1 MHIIVK
7 PETKTN
13 TAPPTR
19 SFYSCQSDKD
29 FRKQNVYWTLFIKTC
44 CVCFGPSGSG
54 TTRIDDLDR
63 CVIYYNQSNITC
75 SLFSVLFLSS
85 NSIRCCW
92 LAIYLYSENIHAKL
106 CTHILLSSSIVT
118 LSLMI
123 IIIIKIN
130 NNFVFHL
137 SVKTKFWV
145 SRFFGGRILASFSL
159 RKQLSWHPIR
169 GSRLCDSQCLRLRIT
184 AC

>member
-1 MHIIVK
+1 MQMTVHRACIIAK
-7 PETKTN
+7 PETKTK
-13 TAPPTR
+13 TALPTR
-19 SFYSCQSDKD
+19 SFYPCQSDKD

-75 SLFSVLFLSS
+75 GLFSVLFLSS

-118 LSLMI
+118 LSF
-123 IIIIKIN
+123 N
-130 NNFVFHL
+130 NWFCLPLISQNQVL
-137 SVKTKFWV
+137 S
-145 SRFFGGRILASFSL
+145 
-159 RKQLSWHPIR
+159 R
-169 GSRLCDSQCLRLRIT
+169 GSLVPFPCENS
-184 AC
+184 